1 MFGGSPVIRKVTVN
15 ALMQDIKYNN
25 VLGVPVGHTMV
36 IEFQKRGLPH
46 AHILIILSQHHK
58 PRTDDDYDRFV
69 CAEIPDVHTHP
80 RLFSLVTSHML
91 HGPCGNANPSSV
103 CMNKETQTCGKH
115 FPKEKCIFTTHEE
128 DGFPSYRRRCLHFF
142 LNVIQKGFR
151 FLILMTRGLC
161 LTIHICSTS
170 TTHTSILRFVTLS
183 PQ

>member
-1 MFGGSPVIRKVTVN
+1 MAMVRKYGKPDLFLTFMCNPKWREIVENLRPADSARTRNDLIARVFRLKLN

-103 CMNKETQTCGKH
+103 CMNKETQTCSKH
-115 FPKEKCIFTTHEE
+115 FPKGKCTIISHE
-128 DGFPSYRRRCLHFF
+128 DGGFWFYMQRCLATNCF
-142 LNVIQKGFR
+142 
-151 FLILMTRGLC
+151 
-161 LTIHICSTS
+161 
-170 TTHTSILRFVTLS
+170 
-183 PQ
+183 